1 LRSLESPEDKNAMLN
16 PLNNEENFTKRS
28 AEVTISFIEIYNEN
42 VNDLLFSSKKNLE
55 VREDLD
61 GDVFVENLT
70 TVVVTSEKQFL
81 ECM

>member
-1 LRSLESPEDKNAMLN
+1 LRSLESPEDINAMLN

>member
-1 LRSLESPEDKNAMLN
+1 MLN